1 MKIKYWL
8 YRKFPP
14 FTNFLFRKKRKGFS
28 IKTHVEIPYHS
39 QYGQDKIINERIFG
53 SKRNGFFVD
62 IGANDGITGSN
73 TYFFEKEMGWSGICI
88 EPQSDIFSKLRENRI
103 AECVNCAVAD
113 SNGKRDF
120 LKVGHADMLSGLTEN
135 LDPKHIDRILLEG
148 DPDTTQAVSVECKR
162 FADIIGSQE
171 IIDFL
176 SIDTEGSEFE
186 ILKSI
191 NFNKVRF
198 RCIAVENNYQNRKIY
213 DFLKSKGYKLKFVAG
228 DEIYV
233 GS

>member
-1 MKIKYWL
+1 
-8 YRKFPP
+8 
-14 FTNFLFRKKRKGFS
+14 
-28 IKTHVEIPYHS
+28 
-39 QYGQDKIINERIFG
+39 
-53 SKRNGFFVD
+53 
-62 IGANDGITGSN
+62 
-73 TYFFEKEMGWSGICI
+73 
-88 EPQSDIFSKLRENRI
+88 
-103 AECVNCAVAD
+103 
-113 SNGKRDF
+113 
-120 LKVGHADMLSGLTEN
+120 MLSGLTEN

-148 DPDTTQAVSVECKR
+148 DPDTTQTVSVECKR
-162 FADIIGSQE
+162 FAEIIGSQE

-213 DFLKSKGYKLKFVAG
+213 NFLKNKGYNLKFVAA